1 MSGVTGPLP
10 DVSIASMELA
20 SAARNWSVGIG
31 DSHALRNWNF
41 SENSFSNVLN
51 IGGGRRT
58 KTLGSCLAASSPFA
72 MFLECLEM
80 KLSKCK

>member
-41 SENSFSNVLN
+41 SNILN
-51 IGGGRRT
+51 TGGGRRT